1 MQVTSAEYLE
11 SGSIKAVIDGVT
23 KFVPDDLANSDRQA
37 LNVWEGEGNTI
48 SPYVAPDATIPDA
61 KQELAALDIYI
72 PRGLEDMWAA
82 SGFDTTT
89 LPQVQQ
95 DRLARKAELRA
106 VID

>member
-1 MQVTSAEYLE
+1 MNITSAEYLE
-11 SGSIKAVIDGVT
+11 SGSIKAVMDGVT
-23 KFVPDDLANSDRQA
+23 KFVPDDAENSDRQA
-37 LNVWEGEGNTI
+37 LAEWEADGNTI
-48 SPYVAPDATIPDA
+48 SPYVAPDTTIPDA

-82 SGFDTTT
+82 TGFDTTT